1 MHVAASRLSES
12 RKPEGAIVAAKPA
25 AVRHAADGRIPAGDA
40 RLVIT
45 ASAHA
50 RLLTLA
56 DQAPLEAL
64 PLAPRTLAHARTL
77 GYNHIGQVRGTAA
90 DQLAADF
97 GTEHA
102 DELRRALTAFGLAP
116 ETPSGRDI
124 AD

>member
-1 MHVAASRLSES
+1 MQVAVGRLSES
-12 RKPEGAIVAAKPA
+12 HKLQGALGAAKPGA
-25 AVRHAADGRIPAGDA
+25 ARHATEGRVPAGEA

-77 GYNHIGQVRGTAA
+77 GYNHIGQVRGTPT
-90 DQLAADF
+90 DRLRADF
-97 GTEHA
+97 GAEHA
-102 DELRRALTAFGLAP
+102 EELLRALTAYGLDP
-116 ETPSGRDI
+116 
-124 AD
+124 